1 MNKIFFIS
9 IIIVLLIKTETVF
22 SSNKIFYVDNII
34 VNNGSS
40 LDSKQFLDKAFQAG
54 FEKLVK
60 KILRNADSSKILDI
74 ELSEIKSLI
83 SNYQIIKDKDKFETT
98 VNLSFSRKKIN
109 NFFYQ
114 KNILYA
120 DIQET
125 DLVLFPV
132 LIKNENFYLF
142 SENYFFNN
150 WNKKTNENKDE
161 FINYFLPIE
170 NLDDIQ
176 FINRNKDNLESI
188 NVRNLL
194 SNYDLKDY
202 IFLIIKPSEKKM
214 DIFLK
219 GQISGNSIIKNFSIL
234 NETEKDSSYKNTIEE
249 LKIEISELWKNN
261 NLIDVRTPS
270 FLNVTLDINKKD
282 DLLKLQE
289 ALNKIDLIDNYYVF
303 ELDKDQVKIKIKYL
317 GKIDKIKSKL
327 YENNIKVII
336 NESKWKLKLI

>member
-1 MNKIFFIS
+1 MNKIIFFC

-22 SSNKIFYVDNII
+22 SSNKIFYVDNIV
-34 VNNGSS
+34 VNNKSS

-60 KILRNADSSKILDI
+60 KILRNADSSKILDT

-83 SNYQIIKDKDKFETT
+83 SNYQIIKDKEKFETT
-98 VNLSFSRKKIN
+98 INLSFSRKKIN
-109 NFFYQ
+109 NFFYK

-120 DIQET
+120 DIYET

-142 SENYFFNN
+142 SENFFFNN
-150 WNKKTNENKDE
+150 WNKKIDKNKDE

-170 NLDDIQ
+170 NLDDIE
-176 FINRNKDNLESI
+176 FINKNKNNLESI
-188 NVRNLL
+188 DVRNLL

-202 IFLIIKPSEKKM
+202 IFLIIKPSGKKL

-219 GQISGNSIIKNFSIL
+219 GRISGNNIIKNFSIL
-234 NETEKDSSYKNTIEE
+234 RNNENESIYKNAIDE
-249 LKIEISELWKNN
+249 LKIEINELWKAN

-270 FLNVTLDINKKD
+270 FLNVTLDINQRD
-282 DLLKLQE
+282 DLLKIQKV
-289 ALNKIDLIDNYYVF
+289 LNKIDLIDNYYVF

-327 YENNIKVII
+327 DENNIKLII
-336 NESKWKLKLI
+336 NKNKWKLKLI

>member
-60 KILRNADSSKILDI
+60 KILRNADSSKILDT

-150 WNKKTNENKDE
+150 WNKKTNENKDK

-219 GQISGNSIIKNFSIL
+219 GQISGNSVIKNFSIL

>member
-1 MNKIFFIS
+1 MNKILFIS

-40 LDSKQFLDKAFQAG
+40 LDSKQFLDKAFQTG

-60 KILRNADSSKILDI
+60 KILKNVDSSKVLDT
-74 ELSEIKSLI
+74 ELSEIKNLI
-83 SNYQIIKDKDKFETT
+83 SNYQIIKDKEKFETT

-125 DLVLFPV
+125 DIVLFPV

-150 WNKKTNENKDE
+150 WNKKTNESKDE

-176 FINRNKDNLESI
+176 FINKNKDNLESI
-188 NVRNLL
+188 DVKNLL

-202 IFLIIKPSEKKM
+202 IFLIIKPSDKKM

-219 GQISGNSIIKNFSIL
+219 GQISGNNIIKNFSIL
-234 NETEKDSSYKNTIEE
+234 SETEKDLSYRNIIEE
-249 LKIEISELWKNN
+249 LKMEISELWKSN

-289 ALNKIDLIDNYYVF
+289 SLNKIDLIESYYVF
-303 ELDKDQVKIKIKYL
+303 ELDKDHVKIKIKYL

-327 YENNIKVII
+327 NENNIKVII
-336 NESKWKLKLI
+336 YQSKWKLKLI

>member
-60 KILRNADSSKILDI
+60 KILRNADSSKILDT

-83 SNYQIIKDKDKFETT
+83 SNYQIIKDKEKFETT
-98 VNLSFSRKKIN
+98 INLSFSRKKIN
-109 NFFYQ
+109 NFFYK

-120 DIQET
+120 DIYET

-142 SENYFFNN
+142 SENFFFNN
-150 WNKKTNENKDE
+150 WNKKIDKNKDE

-170 NLDDIQ
+170 NLDDIE
-176 FINRNKDNLESI
+176 FINKNKNNLESI
-188 NVRNLL
+188 DVRNLL

-202 IFLIIKPSEKKM
+202 IFLIIKPSGKKL

-219 GQISGNSIIKNFSIL
+219 GRISGNNIIKNFSIL
-234 NETEKDSSYKNTIEE
+234 RNNENESIYKNAIDE
-249 LKIEISELWKNN
+249 LKIEINELWKAN

-270 FLNVTLDINKKD
+270 FLNVTLDINQRD
-282 DLLKLQE
+282 DLLKIQKV
-289 ALNKIDLIDNYYVF
+289 LNKIDLIDNYYAF

-327 YENNIKVII
+327 DENNIKLII
-336 NESKWKLKLI
+336 NKNKWKLKLI

>member
-1 MNKIFFIS
+1 MNKILFIS

-40 LDSKQFLDKAFQAG
+40 LDSKQFLDKAFQTG

-60 KILRNADSSKILDI
+60 KILKNVDSNKVLDT
-74 ELSEIKSLI
+74 ELSEIKNLI
-83 SNYQIIKDKDKFETT
+83 SNYQIIKDKEKFETT

-125 DLVLFPV
+125 DIVLFPV

-150 WNKKTNENKDE
+150 WNKKTNGSKDE

-176 FINRNKDNLESI
+176 FINKNKNNLESI
-188 NVRNLL
+188 DVKNLL

-202 IFLIIKPSEKKM
+202 IFLIIKPSDKKM

-219 GQISGNSIIKNFSIL
+219 GQISGNNIIKNFSIL
-234 NETEKDSSYKNTIEE
+234 NETEKDSSYRNIIEE
-249 LKIEISELWKNN
+249 LKMEISELWKSN

-289 ALNKIDLIDNYYVF
+289 SLNKIDLIESYYVF
-303 ELDKDQVKIKIKYL
+303 ELDKDHVKIKIKYL

-327 YENNIKVII
+327 NENNIKVII
-336 NESKWKLKLI
+336 YQSKWKLKLI